1 MKHLMFIFV
10 RRQALSYV
18 GLYGFNYIDAC
29 KEVLSLLKNRGW
41 DAIVTDDI
49 SSYVTFMF
57 TLITGLLNGGV
68 AIVLPTVGILA
79 NSESVDKM
87 DLFWYVKY
95 LTYFVQ

>member
-1 MKHLMFIFV
+1 M
-10 RRQALSYV
+10 
-18 GLYGFNYIDAC
+18 
-29 KEVLSLLKNRGW
+29 LSLLKNRGW

-57 TLITGLLNGGV
+57 TLITGLLTGGV

-95 LTYFVQ
+95 LTCCVQ

>member
-1 MKHLMFIFV
+1 M
-10 RRQALSYV
+10 
-18 GLYGFNYIDAC
+18 
-29 KEVLSLLKNRGW
+29 
-41 DAIVTDDI
+41 TDDI

-57 TLITGLLNGGV
+57 TLITGLLTGGV